1 MQQADIHFSTHGRA
15 GLIELD
21 RPKALNAIS
30 YEMAMAISTQIEH
43 WSADAEITHIV
54 IAGSTP
60 RAFCAGGDVRDLYQ
74 HITRG
79 EFDRTRVYFRAEYNA
94 DLDVF
99 NCPKPVVA
107 LADGIVMGGGAGLM
121 QCSHYRIASSTTRFA
136 MPESAIG
143 LFPDAGAS
151 IFLGRCPRPMAL
163 FIGLAGQI
171 ISAADCMMLGLA
183 DAVVP
188 AEQIA
193 DMRTDLLACDVTA
206 IDDVIARYRTDPGA
220 APLQAHRTVIDHVF
234 SGDDLAAMRDRAGEL
249 AQLKGDE
256 FAAMLSAALS
266 TRCPMTMHVFLR
278 LIDVGVDIP
287 DMAAALAMDYRLA
300 IRMSERADFS
310 DGVRAVL
317 VDKTND
323 ATWSPAR
330 LEDVTPAMLDAV
342 FDHAGLPVL
351 R

>member
-1 MQQADIHFSTHGRA
+1 M
-15 GLIELD
+15 
-21 RPKALNAIS
+21 
-30 YEMAMAISTQIEH
+30 
-43 WSADAEITHIV
+43 
-54 IAGSTP
+54 
-60 RAFCAGGDVRDLYQ
+60 
-74 HITRG
+74 
-79 EFDRTRVYFRAEYNA
+79 
-94 DLDVF
+94 
-99 NCPKPVVA
+99 
-107 LADGIVMGGGAGLM
+107 
-121 QCSHYRIASSTTRFA
+121 
-136 MPESAIG
+136 
-143 LFPDAGAS
+143 
-151 IFLGRCPRPMAL
+151 
-163 FIGLAGQI
+163 
-171 ISAADCMMLGLA
+171 
-183 DAVVP
+183 
-188 AEQIA
+188 
-193 DMRTDLLACDVTA
+193 
-206 IDDVIARYRTDPGA
+206 
-220 APLQAHRTVIDHVF
+220 IDHVF